1 MKISLFLSLAFAH
14 LVAVTSP
21 GPDFFYIVK
30 SSFEKG
36 LKSSVISAVGIGL
49 GVFLHCLFAIIG
61 LDFLYQKIPSL
72 YTIIGTVG
80 AGYLIYLG
88 VSGIFA
94 DPEAKDLA
102 VKETQ
107 TLNLWQ
113 SFTGGLMVNIFNVKA
128 FIFFVSLFSG
138 VALSTSILFQI
149 SISVYFFLATATWF
163 VFLSFILN
171 RGFKSL
177 LNHSVQRAISKISS
191 WFLIAIGFALGV
203 YVWA

>member
-1 MKISLFLSLAFAH
+1 MNISLFLSLAFAH

-49 GVFLHCLFAIIG
+49 GVFLHCLFAIVG

-94 DPEAKDLA
+94 DPEKKDLA

-191 WFLIAIGFALGV
+191 CFLIAIGFALGV

>member
-1 MKISLFLSLAFAH
+1 MSVSLFLSLAFAH

-36 LKSSVISAVGIGL
+36 LKSSIISATGIGL
-49 GVFLHCLFAIIG
+49 GVFLHCLFAIVG

-72 YTIIGTVG
+72 YTIIGTIG
-80 AGYLIYLG
+80 AAYLIYLG

-94 DPEAKDLA
+94 DPETKDLA
-102 VKETQ
+102 VKEGQ
-107 TLNLWQ
+107 SINVWQ

-138 VALSTSILFQI
+138 VVLNTSTLFQLTI
-149 SISVYFFLATATWF
+149 SLYFFIATATWF
-163 VFLSFILN
+163 IFLSLVLN
-171 RGFKSL
+171 KGFKSL
-177 LNHSVQRAISKISS
+177 LNNSVQRAISKISS
-191 WFLIAIGFALGV
+191 CCLIAIGFALGV
-203 YVWA
+203 YVWT

>member
-1 MKISLFLSLAFAH
+1 MNTSLFLSLAFAH

-49 GVFLHCLFAIIG
+49 GVFLHCLFAIVG

-94 DPEAKDLA
+94 DQEAKDLA

-191 WFLIAIGFALGV
+191 CFLIAIGFALGV

>member
-1 MKISLFLSLAFAH
+1 M
-14 LVAVTSP
+14 
-21 GPDFFYIVK
+21 
-30 SSFEKG
+30 
-36 LKSSVISAVGIGL
+36 
-49 GVFLHCLFAIIG
+49 
-61 LDFLYQKIPSL
+61 
-72 YTIIGTVG
+72 
-80 AGYLIYLG
+80 
-88 VSGIFA
+88 SGIFA

-138 VALSTSILFQI
+138 VVLNTSTFFQLSI
-149 SISVYFFLATATWF
+149 SIYFFIATGIWF
-163 VFLSFILN
+163 VVLSFILN

-191 WFLIAIGFALGV
+191 CFLIAIGFGLGV
-203 YVWA
+203 YVWT

>member
-1 MKISLFLSLAFAH
+1 MNISLFLSLAFAH

-36 LKSSVISAVGIGL
+36 LKSSVVSAVGIGL
-49 GVFLHCLFAIIG
+49 GVFLHCLFAIVG

-94 DPEAKDLA
+94 DPEIKDLA

-128 FIFFVSLFSG
+128 FIFFVSLFSS

-149 SISVYFFLATATWF
+149 SISIYFFIATATWF

-171 RGFKSL
+171 SGFKSL

-191 WFLIAIGFALGV
+191 CFLIAIGFALGV

>member
-1 MKISLFLSLAFAH
+1 MNISLFLSLAFAH

-36 LKSSVISAVGIGL
+36 LKSSVVSAVGIGL
-49 GVFLHCLFAIIG
+49 GVFLHCLFAIVG

-88 VSGIFA
+88 VSGIFV

-149 SISVYFFLATATWF
+149 SISIYFFIATATWF

-171 RGFKSL
+171 SGFKSL

-191 WFLIAIGFALGV
+191 CFLIAIGFALGV

>member
-1 MKISLFLSLAFAH
+1 MNISLFLSLAFAH

-36 LKSSVISAVGIGL
+36 LKSSIVSAVGIGL
-49 GVFLHCLFAIIG
+49 GVFLHCLFAIVG

-94 DPEAKDLA
+94 DPEAKDLE

-138 VALSTSILFQI
+138 VALSTSILFQL
-149 SISVYFFLATATWF
+149 SISVYFFIATATWF

-191 WFLIAIGFALGV
+191 CFLIAIGFTLGV

>member
-1 MKISLFLSLAFAH
+1 MNISLFLSLAFAH

-36 LKSSVISAVGIGL
+36 LKSSVVSAVGIGL
-49 GVFLHCLFAIIG
+49 GVFLHCLFAIVG

-94 DPEAKDLA
+94 DPEIKDLA

-138 VALSTSILFQI
+138 VALSTSIIFQL
-149 SISVYFFLATATWF
+149 SISVYFFIATATWF

-191 WFLIAIGFALGV
+191 CFLIAIGFALGV

>member
-1 MKISLFLSLAFAH
+1 MNISLFLSLAFAH

-36 LKSSVISAVGIGL
+36 LKSSVVSAVGIGL

-94 DPEAKDLA
+94 DPETKDLA
-102 VKETQ
+102 IKETQ

-149 SISVYFFLATATWF
+149 SISVYFFIATATWF

-191 WFLIAIGFALGV
+191 CFLIAIGFALGV

>member
-1 MKISLFLSLAFAH
+1 MNISLFLSLAFAH

-36 LKSSVISAVGIGL
+36 LKSSVVSAVGIGL
-49 GVFLHCLFAIIG
+49 GVFLHCLFAIVG

-94 DPEAKDLA
+94 DLEAKDLA

-138 VALSTSILFQI
+138 VALSTSIIFQL
-149 SISVYFFLATATWF
+149 SISVYFFIATATWF

-191 WFLIAIGFALGV
+191 CFLIAIGFALGV

>member
-1 MKISLFLSLAFAH
+1 MNISLFLSLAFAH

-36 LKSSVISAVGIGL
+36 LKSSVVSAVGIGL
-49 GVFLHCLFAIIG
+49 GVFLHCLFAIVG

-94 DPEAKDLA
+94 DLETKDLT

-149 SISVYFFLATATWF
+149 SISVYFFLATSTWF

-171 RGFKSL
+171 KGFKSL

-191 WFLIAIGFALGV
+191 CFLIAIGFALGV

>member
-1 MKISLFLSLAFAH
+1 MNISLFLSLAFAH

-36 LKSSVISAVGIGL
+36 LKSSVVSAVGIGL
-49 GVFLHCLFAIIG
+49 GVFLHCLFAIVG

-94 DPEAKDLA
+94 DPEIKDLA

-149 SISVYFFLATATWF
+149 SISIYFFIATATWF

-191 WFLIAIGFALGV
+191 CFLIAIGFALGV

>member
-1 MKISLFLSLAFAH
+1 MNTSLFLSLAFAH

-21 GPDFFYIVK
+21 GPDFFYIIK

-49 GVFLHCLFAIIG
+49 GVFLHCLFAIVG

-94 DPEAKDLA
+94 DQEAKDLA

-191 WFLIAIGFALGV
+191 CFLIAIGFALGV

>member
-1 MKISLFLSLAFAH
+1 MNISLFLSLAFAH

-36 LKSSVISAVGIGL
+36 LKSSIVSAVGIGL
-49 GVFLHCLFAIIG
+49 GVFLHCLFAIVG

-94 DPEAKDLA
+94 DPETKDLA

-107 TLNLWQ
+107 ILNLWQ

-138 VALSTSILFQI
+138 VALSTSILFQL
-149 SISVYFFLATATWF
+149 SISVYFFIATATWF

-191 WFLIAIGFALGV
+191 CFLIAIGFALGV

>member
-1 MKISLFLSLAFAH
+1 MNISLFLSLAFAH

-36 LKSSVISAVGIGL
+36 LKSSVVSAVGIGL
-49 GVFLHCLFAIIG
+49 GVFLHCLFAIVG

-94 DPEAKDLA
+94 DLETKDLT

-149 SISVYFFLATATWF
+149 SISVYFFIATATWF

-191 WFLIAIGFALGV
+191 CFLIAIGFALGV

>member
-1 MKISLFLSLAFAH
+1 MNISLFLSLAFAH

-49 GVFLHCLFAIIG
+49 GVFLHCLFAIVG

-113 SFTGGLMVNIFNVKA
+113 SFRGGLMVNIFNVKA

-163 VFLSFILN
+163 IFLSFILN

-191 WFLIAIGFALGV
+191 CFLIAIGFALGV

>member
-1 MKISLFLSLAFAH
+1 MNISLFLSLAFAH

-36 LKSSVISAVGIGL
+36 LKSSVVSAVGIGL
-49 GVFLHCLFAIIG
+49 GVFLHCLFAIVG

-72 YTIIGTVG
+72 YTIIGTIG

-94 DPEAKDLA
+94 DPETKDLA

-113 SFTGGLMVNIFNVKA
+113 SFSGGLMVNIFNVKA

-149 SISVYFFLATATWF
+149 SISVYFFLATSTWF

-171 RGFKSL
+171 KGFKSL

-191 WFLIAIGFALGV
+191 CFLIAIGFALGV

>member
-1 MKISLFLSLAFAH
+1 MNISLFLSLAFAH

-36 LKSSVISAVGIGL
+36 LKSSVVSAVGIGL

-94 DPEAKDLA
+94 DPETKDLA
-102 VKETQ
+102 IKETQ

-149 SISVYFFLATATWF
+149 SISIYFFIATATWF

-171 RGFKSL
+171 RGFKSI

-191 WFLIAIGFALGV
+191 CFLIAIGFALGV

>member
-1 MKISLFLSLAFAH
+1 MNISLFLSLAFAH

-36 LKSSVISAVGIGL
+36 LKSSVVSAVGIGL
-49 GVFLHCLFAIIG
+49 GVFLHCLFAIVG

-94 DPEAKDLA
+94 DTETKDLT

-113 SFTGGLMVNIFNVKA
+113 SFSGGLMVNIFNVKA

-149 SISVYFFLATATWF
+149 SISVYFFLATSTWF

-171 RGFKSL
+171 KGFKSL

-191 WFLIAIGFALGV
+191 CFLIAIGFALGV

>member
-1 MKISLFLSLAFAH
+1 MNISLFLSLAFAH
-14 LVAVTSP
+14 LIAVTSP

-36 LKSSVISAVGIGL
+36 LKSSIVSAVGIGL
-49 GVFLHCLFAIIG
+49 GVFLHCLFAIVG

-88 VSGIFA
+88 VSGIFV

-149 SISVYFFLATATWF
+149 SISVYFFIATATWF

-191 WFLIAIGFALGV
+191 CFLIAIGFALGV

>member
-1 MKISLFLSLAFAH
+1 MCIRDSISLAFAH

-49 GVFLHCLFAIIG
+49 GVFLHCLFAIVG

-72 YTIIGTVG
+72 YAIIGTVG

-94 DPEAKDLA
+94 DPEIKDLA
-102 VKETQ
+102 AKETQ

-138 VALSTSILFQI
+138 VALSTSLFFQL

-163 VFLSFILN
+163 IILSFILN

-191 WFLIAIGFALGV
+191 CFLIAIGFTLGV

>member
-1 MKISLFLSLAFAH
+1 MNISLFLSLAFAH

-36 LKSSVISAVGIGL
+36 LKSSVVSALGIGL
-49 GVFLHCLFAIIG
+49 GVFLHCLFAIVG

-94 DPEAKDLA
+94 DPETKDLT

-113 SFTGGLMVNIFNVKA
+113 SFSGGLMVNIFNVKA

-171 RGFKSL
+171 KGFKSL

-191 WFLIAIGFALGV
+191 CFLIAIGFALGV

>member
-1 MKISLFLSLAFAH
+1 MNISLFLSLAFAH

-21 GPDFFYIVK
+21 GPDFFYIIK

-36 LKSSVISAVGIGL
+36 LKSSVVSSVGIGL
-49 GVFLHCLFAIIG
+49 GVFLHCLFAIVG

-94 DPEAKDLA
+94 DPETKDLT

-171 RGFKSL
+171 KGFKSL

-191 WFLIAIGFALGV
+191 CFLIAIGFALGV

>member
-1 MKISLFLSLAFAH
+1 MNISLFLSLAFAH

-49 GVFLHCLFAIIG
+49 GVFLHCLFAIVG

-94 DPEAKDLA
+94 DQEAKDLA

-113 SFTGGLMVNIFNVKA
+113 SFTDGLMVNIFNVKA

-191 WFLIAIGFALGV
+191 CFLIAIGFALGV

>member
-1 MKISLFLSLAFAH
+1 MNISLFISLAFAH

-36 LKSSVISAVGIGL
+36 LKSSVISAVGISL

-94 DPEAKDLA
+94 DPEIKDLA
-102 VKETQ
+102 AKETQ

-138 VALSTSILFQI
+138 VALSTSLFFQL

-163 VFLSFILN
+163 IILSFILN

-191 WFLIAIGFALGV
+191 CFLIAIGFTLGV

>member
-1 MKISLFLSLAFAH
+1 MNISLFLSLAFAH

-36 LKSSVISAVGIGL
+36 LKSSVVSAVGIGL
-49 GVFLHCLFAIIG
+49 GVFLHCLFAIVG

-94 DPEAKDLA
+94 DPEAKDLE

-138 VALSTSILFQI
+138 VALSTSILFQL
-149 SISVYFFLATATWF
+149 SISVYFFIATATWF

-191 WFLIAIGFALGV
+191 CFLIAIGFALGV

>member
-1 MKISLFLSLAFAH
+1 MNISLFISLAFAH

-94 DPEAKDLA
+94 DPEIKDLA
-102 VKETQ
+102 AKETQ

-138 VALSTSILFQI
+138 VAFSTSLFFQL

-163 VFLSFILN
+163 IILSFILN

-191 WFLIAIGFALGV
+191 CFLIAIGFTLGV

>member
-1 MKISLFLSLAFAH
+1 MNISLFLSLAFAH

-36 LKSSVISAVGIGL
+36 LKSSVVSAVGIGL

-94 DPEAKDLA
+94 DPETKDLA
-102 VKETQ
+102 VKKTQ
-107 TLNLWQ
+107 SLNLWQ

-138 VALSTSILFQI
+138 VALSTSILFQL
-149 SISVYFFLATATWF
+149 SISVYFFIATATWF
-163 VFLSFILN
+163 IFLSLILY

-191 WFLIAIGFALGV
+191 CFLIAIGFALGV

>member
-1 MKISLFLSLAFAH
+1 MNISLFISLAFAH

-30 SSFEKG
+30 NSFEKG

-94 DPEAKDLA
+94 DPEIKDLA
-102 VKETQ
+102 AKETQ

-138 VALSTSILFQI
+138 VALSTSLFFQL

-163 VFLSFILN
+163 IILSFILN

-191 WFLIAIGFALGV
+191 CFLIAIGFTLGV

>member
-1 MKISLFLSLAFAH
+1 MNISLFLSLAFAH

-36 LKSSVISAVGIGL
+36 LKSSVVSAVGIGL
-49 GVFLHCLFAIIG
+49 GVFLHCLFAIVG

-94 DPEAKDLA
+94 DAEIKDLA
-102 VKETQ
+102 VKGTQ

-113 SFTGGLMVNIFNVKA
+113 SFIGGLMVNIFNVKA

-149 SISVYFFLATATWF
+149 SISVYFFIATATWF

-191 WFLIAIGFALGV
+191 CFLIAIGFALGV

>member
-1 MKISLFLSLAFAH
+1 MNISLFLSLAFAH

-49 GVFLHCLFAIIG
+49 GVFLHCLFAIVG

-94 DPEAKDLA
+94 DQEAKDLA

-191 WFLIAIGFALGV
+191 CFLIAIGFALGV

>member
-1 MKISLFLSLAFAH
+1 MNISLFLSLAFAH

-36 LKSSVISAVGIGL
+36 LKSSIVSAVGIGL
-49 GVFLHCLFAIIG
+49 GVFLHCLFAIVG

-94 DPEAKDLA
+94 DPETKDLA

-107 TLNLWQ
+107 ILNLWQ

-138 VALSTSILFQI
+138 VALSTSILFQL
-149 SISVYFFLATATWF
+149 SISVYFFIATATWF
-163 VFLSFILN
+163 IFLSFILN

-191 WFLIAIGFALGV
+191 CFLIAIGFTLGV

>member
-1 MKISLFLSLAFAH
+1 MNISLFISLAFAH

-49 GVFLHCLFAIIG
+49 GVFLHCLFAIVG

-94 DPEAKDLA
+94 DPEIKDPA

-113 SFTGGLMVNIFNVKA
+113 SFIGGLMVNIFNVKA

-138 VALSTSILFQI
+138 VALSTSLFFQL

-163 VFLSFILN
+163 IILSFILN

-191 WFLIAIGFALGV
+191 CFLIAIGFTLGV

>member
-1 MKISLFLSLAFAH
+1 MNISLFLSLAFAH

-49 GVFLHCLFAIIG
+49 GVFLHCLFAIVG

-163 VFLSFILN
+163 IFLSFILN

-191 WFLIAIGFALGV
+191 CFLIAIGFALGV

>member
-1 MKISLFLSLAFAH
+1 MNISLFLSLAFAH

-21 GPDFFYIVK
+21 GPYFFYIVK

-36 LKSSVISAVGIGL
+36 LRSSIISAIGIGL
-49 GVFLHCLFAIIG
+49 GVFLHCLFAIVG

-88 VSGIFA
+88 VTGIMA
-94 DPEAKDLA
+94 DPAIKDL
-102 VKETQ
+102 
-107 TLNLWQ
+107 TLQEAQSINVWQ

-138 VALSTSILFQI
+138 VVLNTSTFFQLTI
-149 SISVYFFLATATWF
+149 SLYFFIATAVWF
-163 VFLSFILN
+163 VLLSFILN
-171 RGFKSL
+171 NGFKSL
-177 LNHSVQRAISKISS
+177 LNHSVQRAISKVSS
-191 WFLIAIGFALGV
+191 CFLIAIGFTLGV
-203 YVWA
+203 YVWT

>member
-1 MKISLFLSLAFAH
+1 MNISLFISLAFAH

-49 GVFLHCLFAIIG
+49 GVFLHCLFAIVG

-94 DPEAKDLA
+94 DPEIKDPA

-113 SFTGGLMVNIFNVKA
+113 SFIGGLMVNIFNVKA
-128 FIFFVSLFSG
+128 FILFVSLFSG
-138 VALSTSILFQI
+138 VALSTSLFFQL

-163 VFLSFILN
+163 IILSFILN

-191 WFLIAIGFALGV
+191 CFLIAIGFTLGV